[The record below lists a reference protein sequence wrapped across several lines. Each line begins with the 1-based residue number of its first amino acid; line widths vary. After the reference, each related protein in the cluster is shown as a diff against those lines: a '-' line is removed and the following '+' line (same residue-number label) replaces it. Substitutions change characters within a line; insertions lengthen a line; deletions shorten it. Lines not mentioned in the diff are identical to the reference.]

1 MKKGLFFCLLL
12 FFVFPFSVEGLSY
25 YDSAKSYAID
35 SPEIQ
40 NAISEMQQEQ
50 ITQNVSPKGN
60 KLVDIVVFAGQSNMV
75 GKDQSNSHKI
85 ESIPNSGFEMRF
97 NSNKKAVGVK
107 HLKDS
112 ITLQSS
118 LIPAFANSYYNNTGV
133 PIIAVQT
140 AVSGSKISSWQ
151 RGAKNYKNAMTKMKS
166 AISYVENHPNNFK
179 LRNVFFVWYQGESDR
194 PNLEYEE
201 NLANL
206 FKNTKKEGVDQNF
219 VIRIGHLYR
228 AVGTSDDSL
237 QKQKFN
243 RYTNMIKLQTEFT
256 RKNDLA
262 ILVSTKAALL
272 SLEKNPSVAADSS
285 FNKISD
291 MMIDQVHFSQLAL
304 NIIGSEAGKNISYY
318 VNTGKSPMIKDVEYS
333 NGDYDFYY
341 TGYDSSASLTKEQSD
356 FFYSKSRKFVRE
368 GNSSGLLQYGILSKY
383 KAYQLQTVYY
393 PSYKYNG
400 LTVMYMGKD
409 YKKDFKKGNYLG
421 FDCSGFVS
429 FIYHYVFG
437 LPFDYTRN
445 INDKIITGNPWST
458 SQYLSQ
464 PQSRKSGTDY
474 LIHTF
479 KYVGELKS
487 SKKKYTL
494 YSAKKNFKLRT
505 GDLIIGKNSNTDAH
519 MVIYIGKVKKNK
531 KDLVLNSTSVRNHN
545 IKVDGKRYH
554 IDYAYLTKDNFDD
567 AQNFSHTYKNIT
579 VLRLNNGIMPNDFIG
594 NDYDVDFSKLNNST
608 ASYQFIP
615 KYTNDIST
623 SRDLSW
629 TTHFSS

>member
-1 MKKGLFFCLLL
+1 MKKGLFFSL
-12 FFVFPFSVEGLSY
+12 FLFLIFPFSVHGLSY
-25 YDSAKSYAID
+25 YDSAKSYTID

-40 NAISEMQQEQ
+40 NAILEMQQEQ
-50 ITQNVSPKGN
+50 SIQNVAPKGN

-75 GKDQSNSHKI
+75 GKDKSNRNMI

-97 NSNKKAVGVK
+97 NSNKEAVGVK
-107 HLKDS
+107 YLKDS
-112 ITLQSS
+112 TDLKSS

-140 AVSGSKISSWQ
+140 AVSGSKINSWQ
-151 RGAKNYKNAMTKMKS
+151 KNNKNYKNAMSKMKS
-166 AISYVENHPNNFK
+166 AISYVKNHPNNFN
-179 LRNVFFVWYQGESDR
+179 LRNVYFVWYQGESDS
-194 PNLEYEE
+194 PNLNYEE
-201 NLANL
+201 KLENL

-219 VIRIGHLYR
+219 VIRIGHLYK
-228 AVGTSDDSL
+228 VTGTSDDNL

-262 ILVSTKAALL
+262 IMVSTKAALL

-285 FNKISD
+285 LSQVSD
-291 MMIDQVHFSQLAL
+291 MMIDQVHFSQMAL
-304 NIIGSEAGKNISYY
+304 NIIGSEAGKNAASY
-318 VNTGKSPMIKDVEYS
+318 VNTDNPPMIKDVEYA

-341 TGYDSSASLTKEQSD
+341 TGYDSSRSLTEEQST
-356 FFYSKSRKFVRE
+356 FFYDKSRKFIRE
-368 GNSSGLLQYGILSKY
+368 GNESGLLQYGILSKY

-400 LTVMYMGKD
+400 TTVMYMGKN

-437 LPFDYTRN
+437 LPFDYTRT
-445 INDKIITGNPWST
+445 INNQVIANNPWST

-464 PQSRKSGTDY
+464 PQSPKFGTNY
-474 LIHTF
+474 FINTF

-487 SKKKYTL
+487 TKKKYTL
-494 YSAKKNFKLRT
+494 YSAKEKFKLRT
-505 GDLIIGKNSNTDAH
+505 GDLIIGKNSDTDAH
-519 MVIYIGKVKKNK
+519 IVIYIGKVNKNK
-531 KDLVLNSTSVRNHN
+531 KDLVLNSTSVEEHN

-554 IDYAYLTKDNFDD
+554 IDYAYLTKDNFDH
-567 AQNFSHTYKNIT
+567 AKNFSHTYKNVTI
-579 VLRLNNGIMPNDFIG
+579 LRLNNGIMPDNFIG
-594 NDYDVDFSKLNNST
+594 NDYNVDFTKLNNNIP
-608 ASYQFIP
+608 AYQFVP
-615 KYTNDIST
+615 KYIDGTVIS
-623 SRDLSW
+623 DNLSW
-629 TTHFSS
+629 TKHHGA

>member
-206 FKNTKKEGVDQNF
+206 FKNTKKEGADQNF

-272 SLEKNPSVAADSS
+272 SLEKNPSVAADGSL
-285 FNKISD
+285 NQISD
-291 MMIDQVHFSQLAL
+291 MMIDQVHFSQMAL
-304 NIIGSEAGKNISYY
+304 NIIGSESGKNAASY
-318 VNTGKSPMIKDVEYS
+318 VNTGTPPMIKDVEYA
-333 NGDYDFYY
+333 NGSYDFYY
-341 TGYDSSASLTKEQSD
+341 TGYDSSLSFTEEQKD
-356 FFYSKSRKFVRE
+356 FFYDKSREFVRE
-368 GNSSGLLQYGILSKY
+368 GNQSGLLQYGILSKY

-400 LTVMYMGKD
+400 TTIMYMGKNN
-409 YKKDFKKGNYLG
+409 KKDFKKGNYLG
-421 FDCSGFVS
+421 FDCSGFAS

-437 LPFDYTRN
+437 LPFDYARIVDGQVVN
-445 INDKIITGNPWST
+445 HNPWST

-464 PQSRKSGTDY
+464 PQSPKYGTNY
-474 LIHTF
+474 FINTF

-487 SKKKYTL
+487 TKKKYTL
-494 YSAKKNFKLRT
+494 YSAKQKFKLST
-505 GDLIIGKNSNTDAH
+505 GDLIIGKNSDTDAH
-519 MVIYIGKVKKNK
+519 IVIYIGKVKKNK
-531 KDLVLNSTSVRNHN
+531 KDLVLNSTSVAEHN

-554 IDYAYLTKDNFDD
+554 IDYAYLTKDNFDN
-567 AQNFSHTYKNIT
+567 AKNFSHTYKNIT
-579 VLRLNNGIMPNDFIG
+579 VLRLNNGIMPDNFIG
-594 NDYDVDFSKLNNST
+594 NDYTVDFSKLNNNIP
-608 ASYQFIP
+608 AYQFIP
-615 KYTNDIST
+615 KYIDNTVVSN
-623 SRDLSW
+623 DLSW
-629 TTHFSS
+629 TMHY